1 MVLSTAMS
9 TPTPRPIEVFRM
21 HPTVLWVTVFVALL
35 LQTFLPLKLPLA
47 RLFDFP
53 LLVTIYFAVVRR
65 NKVFAI
71 GLGTGIGLLQDALS
85 HSYIGIFGMAKALI
99 AYLAASASVK
109 FELDE
114 VLARLALTGI
124 LVPAHSLALLA
135 LERGLVEVPPPFQP
149 LDLASGVLVNVGL
162 GLVLFQV
169 LDRFRRPT

>member
-1 MVLSTAMS
+1 
-9 TPTPRPIEVFRM
+9 M
-21 HPTVLWVTVFVALL
+21 HPAVLWVTVFVALL
-35 LQTFLPLKLPLA
+35 LQTFLPLKVSLA

-85 HSYIGIFGMAKALI
+85 QSFIGIFGMAKALI
-99 AYLAASASVK
+99 GYLAATASVK

-114 VLARLALTGI
+114 PLARLALTGI
-124 LVPAHSLALLA
+124 LIPVHSLALWA
-135 LERGLVEVPPPFQP
+135 LQRGLLEVPPPFQP
-149 LDLASGVLVNVGL
+149 LDSASGVLVNVGL
-162 GLVLFQV
+162 GLIVFQV

>member
-1 MVLSTAMS
+1 MS
-9 TPTPRPIEVFRM
+9 VPAQRQVEVSRM
-21 HPTVLWVTVFVALL
+21 PPSILWVAAFVALL
-35 LQTFLPLKLPLA
+35 LQTFLPVKIPLA

-65 NKVFAI
+65 NKVLAI

-99 AYLAASASVK
+99 GYLAASASVK

-124 LVPAHSLALLA
+124 LVSIHGLALWA
-135 LERGLVEVPPPFQP
+135 LQRGLLDVPPPFQP
-149 LDLASGVLVNVGL
+149 LNLASGVLVNTGL
-162 GLVLFQV
+162 GLILFQV